1 MECSL
6 HQLLRLTKM
15 NRLLLIICLSVFA
28 APVIAQQKTKGERVV
43 SVKTVSGRTVGFE
56 MGDYQHVEVRLTN
69 GRRKSF
75 FIFKP
80 GLDYFLA
87 VNKAKLL
94 QLTYEVADVHIPEAG
109 GIQRVERLRSAQFGN
124 VTYESWWKAAK
135 ARYTIE
141 QLDNKYGPLVAKYK
155 L

>member
-1 MECSL
+1 MK
-6 HQLLRLTKM
+6 HI
-15 NRLLLIICLSVFA
+15 LLILCLLFCV
-28 APVIAQQKTKGERVV
+28 APAFAQQKPKGERVV
-43 SVKTVSGRTVGFE
+43 AVQTVNARTVGFE

-94 QLTYEVADVHIPEAG
+94 QITYEVADVHIPEAG
-109 GIQRVERLRSAQFGN
+109 GVQRVERIRSARLGN
-124 VTYESWWKAAK
+124 VTYESWWKKMK
-135 ARYTIE
+135 AQYTVE
-141 QLDNKYGPLVAKYK
+141 QLDNKYGPLVEKYK
-155 L
+155 R

>member
-1 MECSL
+1 MKRIVLILC
-6 HQLLRLTKM
+6 LLG
-15 NRLLLIICLSVFA
+15 CVAPVFA
-28 APVIAQQKTKGERVV
+28 QQQKPKSDRVV

-56 MGDYQHVEVRLTN
+56 MGDYQHVEIRLTN
-69 GRRKSF
+69 GRRRSF

-87 VNKAKLL
+87 VNKTKLL

-109 GIQRVERLRSAQFGN
+109 GVQRVERLRSAKFGN
-124 VTYESWWKAAK
+124 VTYESWWKSMRAK
-135 ARYTIE
+135 YSME